1 MRVLI
6 VQAPRAH
13 RSGFLLQPRSQIF
26 ALQALLQRGQE
37 LKTEDQQVKTIIRII
52 QRMCLGFVIWSIEQ
66 HIEDLQRVMRETNSL
81 DHYRLAMIEREQ
93 VKRDLAK
100 VRKEYGAL
108 LPIGTRRTWKTA

>member
-1 MRVLI
+1 M
-6 VQAPRAH
+6 
-13 RSGFLLQPRSQIF
+13 
-26 ALQALLQRGQE
+26 
-37 LKTEDQQVKTIIRII
+37 KTIIRII

-100 VRKEYGAL
+100 ARKDYGAL